1 MANQTRN
8 RVQAIVATN
17 AELINQAEQQ
27 SAQLKADIAAILAT
41 LEAAGVDISQ
51 GTTLSLVNQYLA
63 NLFAGFM
70 FGGIVKPDMAQP
82 ASCIGINRMV
92 FIAAEPGFYEN
103 FGGLQ
108 VNDALSHLYYDRG
121 TWYLQSLTIT
131 TATDKYNGF
140 MSSEHVKLLNSIEN
154 KNKELESTIKQ
165 MKVTIL
171 FIADLNDI
179 EMHGMYYVDSIK
191 GNAPDGGNKCYMQ
204 VIKAIDNFY
213 IQNCWSTTGVVYTR
227 TCMNGVFSGW
237 MLMSG
242 GGTADIAN
250 LRQEVRTNAADIAT
264 LSKQTVQWDGEA
276 SQTTHTTN
284 E

>member
-41 LEAAGVDISQ
+41 LEAAGVDISTE
-51 GTTLSLVNQYLA
+51 TTLSLINQYLA

-70 FGGIVKPDMAQP
+70 FGGIVHPDTAQP

-92 FIAAEPGFYEN
+92 FIAAEPGLYEN
-103 FGGLQ
+103 FGALQ
-108 VNDALSHLYYDRG
+108 VNDAMAHLYYDRG
-121 TWYLQSLTIT
+121 TWRVQSMTMT
-131 TATDKYNGF
+131 TATTEYNGF
-140 MSSEHVKLLNSIEN
+140 MSKEHVQQMNSIQA
-154 KNKELESTIKQ
+154 KNTEIEGIIRQL
-165 MKVTIL
+165 KVQIL
-171 FIADLNDI
+171 FIADLNDC
-179 EMHGMYYVDSIK
+179 ETNGMYYVDQIV
-191 GNAPDGGNKCYMQ
+191 GNAPDGGNKCYIQ

-213 IQNCWSTTGVVYTR
+213 IQNCWSTTGGVYTR
-227 TCMNGVFSGW
+227 TCIAGTFSDW

-242 GGTADIAN
+242 GGSADIRELRSKVNANTADITDLAKK
-250 LRQEVRTNAADIAT
+250 
-264 LSKQTVQWDGEA
+264 SVQWDGPAPE
-276 SQTTHTTN
+276 QQQ